1 MNWALKIMSK
11 SVIIYLF
18 DINAHW
24 KGFKLTKKL
33 DLNVLKKP
41 KLKKP
46 FLRTSS
52 KRLKTRSKKS

>member
-18 DINAHW
+18 AINAHW

-52 KRLKTRSKKS
+52 KGLKTRSKKS

>member
-1 MNWALKIMSK
+1 MNWTLKIMSK

-52 KRLKTRSKKS
+52 KGLKTRSKKS

>member
-52 KRLKTRSKKS
+52 KGLKTRSKKS

>member
-46 FLRTSS
+46 LLRTSS
-52 KRLKTRSKKS
+52 KGLKTRSKKS